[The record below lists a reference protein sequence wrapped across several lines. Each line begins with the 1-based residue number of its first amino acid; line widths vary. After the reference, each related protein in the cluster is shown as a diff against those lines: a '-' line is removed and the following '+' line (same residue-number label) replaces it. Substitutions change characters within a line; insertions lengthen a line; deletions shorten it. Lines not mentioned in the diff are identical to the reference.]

1 MPSVRSII
9 TDAMTEIGVLEAGE
23 SLSGEQGALGLLRT
37 QNMIDSWAADRLTL
51 SLQLRTTF
59 TLLSGTSTVTLGP
72 SGADVT
78 MGRPVWINSCNYI
91 IPGTSPAVESPIGIM
106 DEDAYANISIK
117 ALSSALPMQ
126 CFYQTNLTD
135 ALGSLFFWPQVSQNV
150 QIALY
155 TPQAVSVP
163 ATLNTIL
170 IGPPGYQ
177 EAFMYQLAERLMTPM
192 GVKAE
197 DVPLLVGPDGH
208 AARATRNMKRPNVD
222 PGQMGIDP
230 ALVPNMG
237 AGYNVL
243 TDNQSAP
250 SNR

>member
-1 MPSVRSII
+1 MASVRSII
-9 TDAMTEIGVLEAGE
+9 TDALTEIGVLEDGE
-23 SLSGEQGALGLLRT
+23 TMSASQGALGLLRT

-72 SGADVT
+72 VGADVT

-91 IPGTSPAVESPIGIM
+91 IPGTNPAVESPIGIM

-135 ALGSLFFWPQVSQNV
+135 ALGSLFFWPQVSQDV
-150 QIALY
+150 DIALY

-163 ATLNTIL
+163 ATLDSIL

-177 EAFMYQLAERLMTPM
+177 DAFMYQLALRLCTPM
-192 GVKAE
+192 GVA
-197 DVPLLVGPDGH
+197 VPPLLPQMAG
-208 AARATRNMKRPNVD
+208 RAFETMKRPNVS
-222 PGQMGIDP
+222 PGQLGIDP
-230 ALVPNMG
+230 ALIPNMG